1 MAALVQTAQTWDR
14 SEMKRSA
21 LLSTPQSKEKKPKRE
36 FDESSVVITAR
47 YVGSRGP
54 RSDLRYEGTD
64 ETFGEDDADDAFNR
78 AEVECCNNAESALAF
93 ILKPIRNSTI
103 CAHMNEKGSVFAT
116 IHVST
121 SAHELALKLLS
132 EDKDVCLDLEQPD

>member
-54 RSDLRYEGTD
+54 RSDLRY
-64 ETFGEDDADDAFNR
+64 
-78 AEVECCNNAESALAF
+78 
-93 ILKPIRNSTI
+93 
-103 CAHMNEKGSVFAT
+103 
-116 IHVST
+116 
-121 SAHELALKLLS
+121 
-132 EDKDVCLDLEQPD
+132 